1 MRVHING
8 EFVASNWKY
17 GGVYQT
23 YDQNIYLLREGFEV
37 TKKKKMLDFNSRV

>member
-17 GGVYQT
+17 GGFYQT
-23 YDQNIYLLREGFEV
+23 YDQNIYLLRERFKV
-37 TKKKKMLDFNSRV
+37 RKIKKSVKFLQ